1 MASLA
6 VMIGLLVVLAF
17 ALAYAGQSYWAWVAP
32 VGIGLA
38 GWGERA
44 AWMNVGLWIA
54 WAVFLAVATVFGFK
68 PLRQRLIGSRLM
80 ALMGRVLPRMSATER
95 AALEAGTVWWDAE
108 LFSGDPRWR
117 TLLDF
122 KPQALDEAERAFLE
136 GPVEELCAK
145 IDDWQIDQDRDLP
158 PQVWD
163 FLKKNRFFGL
173 IIPQEYGG
181 LGFSAAAT
189 SAVILKISSRSS
201 TVGSTVMVPNSL
213 GPAELL
219 LHYGTQ
225 EQKTYYLPRLATGEE
240 IPCFA
245 LTEPSAGSD
254 AASGKSKGIVCKGP
268 WQGEEVLGMRLTF
281 DKRYITLSPIATLI
295 GLAFHLYDPDHLLGD
310 TEDVGITCALVP
322 SDLPGIRI
330 GLRHDPLMNHFLNG
344 PIQGENLFVP
354 LAAIIGGAGMAGQG
368 WRMLMQSL
376 AAGRGISLPA
386 SACAAA
392 QVAVR
397 YVGAY
402 ATVREQ
408 FGMPIGRFEGIE
420 EPLARIG
427 GLCYVMNAARTLTT
441 AAVDAGEKPAVLS
454 AIVKRYLTEA
464 QRTLLNDAMDILGG
478 AAISRG
484 PRNVIARAYQGTPIS
499 ITVEG
504 ANILTRSLIV
514 FGQGAIRC
522 HPFVQKEMQAVAG
535 RDVPGFDT
543 AVFGHLG
550 FFSKNMARAFVGGLT
565 GGAWMRPPVGDAE
578 LSSYLGHLTRLATG
592 FALASDFALGTLGGT
607 LKRSEKLSGRLADA
621 LAWLYIGSATAK
633 RFHDEGRAER
643 DRKFLRWGME
653 HALFEIQ
660 KALTGLIDNLPNRMA
675 ARLLGFLIF
684 PFGTAYKGPDDR
696 LGSEVAQSL
705 LEDHDER
712 LVLSRDIFNAPNAE
726 PGPGRLE
733 VALDKAV
740 AATAV
745 LAEIREAIRAARM
758 ERKPISDQADRALA
772 AGIITEAQWQI
783 LEDAARLQEEVI
795 QVDAFDEQNFPN
807 CRPPKRATL
816 PR

>member
-17 ALAYAGQSYWAWVAP
+17 ALAYAGQSYWAWDAP
-32 VGIGLA
+32 VGIGLV

-44 AWMNVGLWIA
+44 QWMNVELWIA
-54 WAVFLAVATVFGFK
+54 WAVFLSVATVFGFK
-68 PLRQRLIGSRLM
+68 PLRRNLISSRLLAPM
-80 ALMGRVLPRMSATER
+80 ARVLPRMSETER

-108 LFSGDPRWR
+108 LFTGDPRWL

-122 KPQALDEAERAFLE
+122 KSKGLNEAERAFLE
-136 GPVEELCAK
+136 GPVEELCAR
-145 IDDWQIDQDRDLP
+145 IDDWQIDQARDLP
-158 PQVWD
+158 PDIWE
-163 FLKKNRFFGL
+163 FLAKNRFFGL
-173 IIPQEYGG
+173 IIPREYGG

-189 SAVILKISSRSS
+189 SAVILKITGRSG

-219 LHYGTQ
+219 LHYGTE
-225 EQKTYYLPRLATGEE
+225 EQKTYYLPRLATGAE

-245 LTEPSAGSD
+245 LTEPGAGSD
-254 AASGKSKGIVCKGP
+254 AASGKSKGIVCKGM
-268 WQGEEVLGMRLTF
+268 WKGQEVLGMRLTF

-322 SDLPGIRI
+322 RELSGIRI
-330 GLRHDPLMNHFLNG
+330 GGRHDPLLNHFLNG

-354 LAAIIGGAGMAGQG
+354 LDAIIGGIKMAGQG

-386 SACAAA
+386 AACAAA
-392 QVAVR
+392 EVAVR
-397 YVGAY
+397 HVGAY

-522 HPFVQKEMQAVAG
+522 HPFVQKEMQAAARG
-535 RDVPGFDT
+535 DVSEFDS
-543 AVFGHLG
+543 AFFAHLG
-550 FFSKNMARAFVGGLT
+550 FVSMNMTRAFLGGLT
-565 GGAWMRPPVGDAE
+565 AGAWMRPAVGDAE
-578 LSSYLGHLTRLATG
+578 LARYLGHLTRMATG
-592 FALASDFALGTLGGT
+592 FTLASDFAMATLGGS

-633 RFHDEGRAER
+633 RFHDEGRPER

-653 HALFEIQ
+653 HALFEVQ
-660 KALTGLIDNLPNRMA
+660 KALTGLIDNLPDRA
-675 ARLLGFLIF
+675 AASLLKFLIF
-684 PFGTAYKGPDDR
+684 PLGNAYRGPDDR
-696 LGSEVAQSL
+696 LGGAVARSL
-705 LEDHDER
+705 LDDRDER
-712 LVLSRDIFNAPNAE
+712 LELSRDIFDAPSDE
-726 PGPGRLE
+726 PGPGRIE
-733 VALDKAV
+733 VALDQAV
-740 AATAV
+740 AAQAV
-745 LAEIREAIRAARM
+745 RVEIREAIRAGRM
-758 ERKPISDQADRALA
+758 EPKPSADQADRALA
-772 AGIITEAQWQI
+772 AGIITEAQWQL
-783 LEDAARLQEEVI
+783 LEDAARLRDELI
-795 QVDAFDEQNFPN
+795 QVDSFDEQNFPN
-807 CRPPKRATL
+807 CRPPKGATI
-816 PR
+816 RR